1 MYNGNLLIISMFF
14 FLYFSHFI
22 MGSTKYKMY
31 MFVHRSSSSSNHT
44 SWEEFYMDITERE
57 LYPIDSQPLQRLL
70 HDMETLDIVH
80 VGKFEL
86 LFIFFKNTDSNGRLM
101 ITLSIYY

>member
-1 MYNGNLLIISMFF
+1 
-14 FLYFSHFI
+14 
-22 MGSTKYKMY
+22 MY

-86 LFIFFKNTDSNGRLM
+86 LFIFFKNTDSNGCLM